1 MIVFDL
7 IADRFELGT
16 GIFSPQGLL
25 VGLDQRLDD
34 AVALGID
41 LDSARAFVAAH
52 P

>member
-1 MIVFDL
+1 M
-7 IADRFELGT
+7 
-16 GIFSPQGLL
+16 FSPQGLL

-41 LDSARAFVAAH
+41 LDTMRAFIAAH